1 MSTNPPDPFLTSD
14 EPAAPPGTPTYAAP
28 PPTPQPQA
36 VPPQAAYPQQP
47 YGAAPVSKP
56 KSWMNVV
63 SLVAVGVGFMM
74 PVIANVIGIVFGHM
88 GIRAADRGEADYRGV
103 GLAGLILNYVFAI
116 LAVLAIAAYIA
127 FVVWVINDCSN
138 NPNSTFCN

>member
-36 VPPQAAYPQQP
+36 APPQPP

-56 KSWMNVV
+56 KTWMNVV
-63 SLVAVGVGFMM
+63 SLVAVGVGIFM
-74 PVIANVIGIVFGHM
+74 PIVANIIGIVFGHM

-103 GLAGLILNYVFAI
+103 GLAGLILNYVIAI
-116 LAVLAIAAYIA
+116 LAIVAFVAYVA
-127 FVVWVINDCSN
+127 FVVWVFNDCAN
-138 NPNSTFCN
+138 DPNSTFCD